1 MSILF
6 AWAPAT
12 PANAIPFNQIMTAS
26 DVLQALADYIANYI
40 GEELYNITAGLLGT
54 AWTWLYMGMPEPQ
67 FNEMLNAF
75 FEIKLG

>member
-6 AWAPAT
+6 SWAPAI
-12 PANAIPFNQIMTAS
+12 PANALPFDQIITAS

-54 AWTWLYMGMPEPQ
+54 AHTWLYMGMSEIA
-67 FNEMLNAF
+67 FNEQLDAF
-75 FEIKLG
+75 FDMT

>member
-6 AWAPAT
+6 AWVPAT

-26 DVLQALADYIANYI
+26 DALQALADYIANYI

-54 AWTWLYMGMPEPQ
+54 AWTWLYMGMSESA
-67 FNEMLNAF
+67 FNEQLDTF
-75 FEIKLG
+75 FDIR